1 MDYENMSLD
10 ELKDYAKSIG
20 LSFGKIGKD
29 KLIEK
34 IKEKETEKA
43 TMESVFTDDDLIENE
58 EEVKTIQLEEPKNNE
73 SLLDSIASAID
84 D

>member
-10 ELKDYAKSIG
+10 ELKDYAKAIG

-34 IKEKETEKA
+34 IKEKESEKA
-43 TMESVFTDDDLIENE
+43 TMESVFTDDDLEENE
-58 EEVKTIQLEEPKNNE
+58 EEVE
-73 SLLDSIASAID
+73 SIRIE
-84 D
+84 

>member
-1 MDYENMSLD
+1 MDYEKMELD

-43 TMESVFTDDDLIENE
+43 TMESVFTDYDLRENE
-58 EEVKTIQLEEPKNNE
+58 QEANTIHIEEPKNNE
-73 SLLDSIASAID
+73 S
-84 D
+84 

>member
-58 EEVKTIQLEEPKNNE
+58 EEVKTIHIEESKKDELNNTYKE
-73 SLLDSIASAID
+73 YCE
-84 D
+84 

>member
-1 MDYENMSLD
+1 MDYEKMELD

-34 IKEKETEKA
+34 IKEKESEKA

-58 EEVKTIQLEEPKNNE
+58 E
-73 SLLDSIASAID
+73 
-84 D
+84 

>member
-34 IKEKETEKA
+34 IKEKEHK
-43 TMESVFTDDDLIENE
+43 
-58 EEVKTIQLEEPKNNE
+58 EPKRKRSKIRDKSFLHKKIRKTKRSLYGRVLTVNCIDENN
-73 SLLDSIASAID
+73 SII
-84 D
+84 

>member
-10 ELKDYAKSIG
+10 ELKDYAKAIG

-34 IKEKETEKA
+34 IKEKESEKA
-43 TMESVFTDDDLIENE
+43 TMESVFTDDDLEENE
-58 EEVKTIQLEEPKNNE
+58 EEVEPIRIE
-73 SLLDSIASAID
+73 
-84 D
+84 